1 MNLYFVFYI
10 TLLVLVFLYIDHVQ
24 HKRITKLLDR
34 IMSKDLEEFA
44 YYDKKYKMDLDAVQ
58 KAREEIRK
66 NPDKELPQ
74 DEVEVETETGEKK
87 KMNIEDF
94 EEDWKD

>member
-58 KAREEIRK
+58 
-66 NPDKELPQ
+66 
-74 DEVEVETETGEKK
+74 
-87 KMNIEDF
+87 
-94 EEDWKD
+94 